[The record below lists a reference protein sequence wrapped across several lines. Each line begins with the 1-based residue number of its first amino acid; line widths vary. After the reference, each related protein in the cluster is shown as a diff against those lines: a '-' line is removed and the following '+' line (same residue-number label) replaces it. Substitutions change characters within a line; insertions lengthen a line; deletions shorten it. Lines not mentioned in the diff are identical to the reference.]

1 MVCVRP
7 GRGVPVSRRRRW
19 CSDSCRKKV
28 ERGRD
33 AVQLHKVSAKRCVK
47 CGAVLYGEKLTTC
60 PSCGGEGFV
69 QIHTV
74 RCPNCGIERIGDTE
88 GPCPDCEKGTK

>member
-1 MVCVRP
+1 M
-7 GRGVPVSRRRRW
+7 SRRRRW